1 MSNNTLNQIVS
12 IFGPTFK
19 YKNAVPIIKRNGGL
33 IFKVDENRVT
43 FKFKDQ
49 TILTIT
55 NA

>member
-1 MSNNTLNQIVS
+1 MSNNALNQIVS

-19 YKNAVPIIKRNGGL
+19 YRNAVPIIKRNGGL
-33 IFKVDENRVT
+33 VSKIEGKQVT